1 MSGKRKV
8 LVSGAVYH
16 NFEESPIFKGQY
28 LGEVR
33 NDEEKLIGFLFV
45 NSDGEEMIV
54 SNSFAIEK
62 AINIDIEGTLV
73 KDMGVTLEITFLGK
87 TIVKKTGKPFNRF
100 QVVMID

>member
-28 LGEVR
+28 LDEVR
-33 NDEEKLIGFLFV
+33 NDDDKLIGFLFV

-62 AINIDIEGTLV
+62 AINTDIEGTLV
-73 KDMGVTLEITFLGK
+73 KDMSVTLEITFLGK